1 MQLSSRSCAVRSPK
15 QNSQPSQLQIN
26 RRWQENTRKTSTSRN
41 HINPTVPKGAV
52 RYIVGKGKKRMKEV
66 EDNCNVTLT
75 ISLPKQWSDEQTA
88 TITGPEEGVNMAAN
102 EVINIVEQYNEDQDK
117 YAKRE
122 RETKDIPCKFYQ
134 EGKCKHGN
142 KCDYAHSKRQHSS
155 RSHSPST
162 HHRQESRPYTET
174 KRLMITKRTR
184 SHSPLYRKK

>member
-1 MQLSSRSCAVRSPK
+1 METAKSLKEATETILTGDEFHLNNEGGSIIAEALNKIANQVNPK
-15 QNSQPSQLQIN
+15 S
-26 RRWQENTRKTSTSRN
+26 TDDDRKTPERQVQVEITSTL
-41 HINPTVPKGAV
+41 PVPKGAV
-52 RYIVGKGKKRMKEV
+52 RYIVGKGKKRMKEI

-102 EVINIVEQYNEDQDK
+102 EVINIVEQYNKDQDK
-117 YAKRE
+117 YAKRK
-122 RETKDIPCKFYQ
+122 RETKDIPCNFYQ

-162 HHRQESRPYTET
+162 HH
-174 KRLMITKRTR
+174 
-184 SHSPLYRKK
+184 